1 MAIALSGILSALQPL
16 MQGFGF
22 GSGYGSGVRFGYN
35 DLYPVLKNAGSQISE
50 ILGLNS
56 FMDAGFKSGQDQT
69 KTLNTIKY

>member
-1 MAIALSGILSALQPL
+1 MAFALTSLLSALQPL

-35 DLYPVLKNAGSQISE
+35 DLYPVLKGAGSEIGK

-56 FMDAGFKSGQDQT
+56 FMDSGFKAGQATTQG
-69 KTLNTIKY
+69 LNTIKY